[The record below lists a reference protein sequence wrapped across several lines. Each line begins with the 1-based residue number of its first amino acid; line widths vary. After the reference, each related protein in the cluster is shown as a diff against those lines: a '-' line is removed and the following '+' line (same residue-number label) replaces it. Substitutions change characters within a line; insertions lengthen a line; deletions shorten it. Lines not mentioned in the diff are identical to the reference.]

1 MIKIRKDDNTKVVTQ
16 GAYKEFYEHLGY
28 QIVNEKGQSLKKD
41 KEEIKEEIK
50 EEVKENFKPEIKEET
65 KDKAKRENFSR
76 K

>member
-28 QIVNEKGQSLKKD
+28 QIVNEKGQSFKKD
-41 KEEIKEEIK
+41 KEEIKE
-50 EEVKENFKPEIKEET
+50 EEVKENFKPEIKEEI

>member
-28 QIVNEKGQSLKKD
+28 QIVNEKGQSSKKD
-41 KEEIKEEIK
+41 KEEIK
-50 EEVKENFKPEIKEET
+50 EEVKENFKVETKEET

>member
-1 MIKIRKDDNTKVVTQ
+1 MIKIRKDNNTKVVTQ

-28 QIVNEKGQSLKKD
+28 QIVNEKDQSLKKD
-41 KEEIKEEIK
+41 KEEIKEE
-50 EEVKENFKPEIKEET
+50 VKENFKVETKEEI

>member
-1 MIKIRKDDNTKVVTQ
+1 MIKIRKDNNTKVVTQ

-41 KEEIKEEIK
+41 KEEIKEE
-50 EEVKENFKPEIKEET
+50 T

>member
-1 MIKIRKDDNTKVVTQ
+1 MIKIRKDNNTKVVTQ

-41 KEEIKEEIK
+41 KEEIKEE
-50 EEVKENFKPEIKEET
+50 VKENFKVETKEEI

>member
-41 KEEIKEEIK
+41 KEEIKEE
-50 EEVKENFKPEIKEET
+50 VKENFKPEIKEET

>member
-41 KEEIKEEIK
+41 KEEIKEE
-50 EEVKENFKPEIKEET
+50 T